1 MSEFTRATPGRR
13 RLLSTAV
20 LIAAIG
26 IQSWTHY
33 QFVDVHAEPTPLPAA
48 PTLAAARIAT
58 LGDPIA
64 AAKLGVLW
72 LQSHDNQPGMS
83 VPFRSMDYAQLKR
96 WLKLLLDLDPHAQYP
111 LLAAARIYTEVP
123 DIEKQRLMMEFVY
136 SEFARDPQHRWPWLA
151 HIAVLAKHRL
161 KDQALALKYARALAD
176 TPSNITIPSWARQAE
191 IFLLADQGEFE
202 SARVLVGGLL
212 AQGLI
217 RSRQEIEFLRER
229 LMRMET
235 QNQLTQNEKEGQP

>member
-1 MSEFTRATPGRR
+1 MNAFAYALPRHRR
-13 RLLSTAV
+13 QFSTAL
-20 LIAAIG
+20 LIAALG
-26 IQSWTHY
+26 IQSWTHHV
-33 QFVDVHAEPTPLPAA
+33 FVDVQANPSPLPDA
-48 PTLAAARIAT
+48 PSQATARVAT

-72 LQSHDNQPGMS
+72 LQSHDNQPGIS
-83 VPFRSMDYAQLKR
+83 VPFRSIEYARLKR
-96 WLKLLLDLDPHAQYP
+96 WLKLLLDLDPRAQYP

-123 DIEKQRLMMEFVY
+123 DPEKQRLMMEFVY
-136 SEFARDPQHRWPWLA
+136 DEFALDPQHRWPWLA

-176 TPSNITIPSWARQAE
+176 TPSNIAIPSWARQAE

-217 RSRQEIEFLRER
+217 RSQQEIEFLREQ
-229 LMRMET
+229 LIRMEM
-235 QNQLTQNEKEGQP
+235 QNQLTRNEEKGQP

>member
-1 MSEFTRATPGRR
+1 MSELTRATPARR

-33 QFVDVHAEPTPLPAA
+33 QFADVHAELTPLPAA
-48 PTLAAARIAT
+48 PTLATARIAT

-72 LQSHDNQPGMS
+72 LQSHDNQPGVS
-83 VPFRSMDYAQLKR
+83 VPFRSMDYAQLQR
-96 WLKLLLDLDPHAQYP
+96 WLKLFLDLDPHTQYP

-136 SEFARDPQHRWPWLA
+136 GEFARDPQHRWPWLA

-229 LMRMET
+229 LMQMET
-235 QNQLTQNEKEGQP
+235 QNQLTRNEKEGQP